1 MRVCELM
8 RNQVVFCH
16 PETNLAEATALMWDH
31 DCGALPVVNDGGK
44 VTSVITDRDI
54 CVALGTRNKPASEI
68 TVRDVSSRV
77 PRTCGPDDDIH
88 TALRTMCDAR
98 VRRLPVVD
106 RAGVLE
112 GILCLHDIVLRAQ
125 HCDGAKRPGV
135 CFEDVVNTLVG
146 IYRYRN
152 PQLRRGSAV
161 AA

>member
-8 RNQVVFCH
+8 RNPVVFCH

-31 DCGALPVVNDGGK
+31 DCGALPVVNDSGK
-44 VTSVITDRDI
+44 VTGVVTDRDI
-54 CVALGTRNKPASEI
+54 CVALGARNRPASEI

-77 PRTCGPDDDIH
+77 PRTCVPDDDIH
-88 TALRTMCDAR
+88 AALRTMCDAR

-106 RAGVLE
+106 RAEILE

-135 CFEDVVNTLVG
+135 SYEDAVNTLVG
-146 IYRYRN
+146 IGQYRI
-152 PQLRRGSAV
+152 PRRARGR
-161 AA
+161 AAAA